1 MLAGTTIASIVV
13 LGVGGALVSS
23 GSAAPRV
30 GVANIPDLTGSW
42 TNKDGSPGPAWQ
54 FTAANELHT
63 LDVTWSGGPGHSQL
77 RGEFHGD
84 RFGGTEYKGPFHITE
99 EKVKVDGTMR
109 IVARSSAEVEI
120 YLTPES
126 EGSPSGTGSSYVF
139 VRVGVPPAP
148 SSPTELIATP
158 SGFGQTVEAPAPPPG
173 GAAVQTSPEIG
184 NASAVEAKVEG
195 LSAED
200 AVLAVAARRAVKQV
214 IEQHCFYVAT
224 KNVVTRI
231 RLSKNATHQ
240 FTPES
245 ELDTVAKNLR
255 TVLVREAAAC
265 IVSLES
271 DLGLS
276 GSSAARSH
284 DSSATPCAS
293 VPLTFVSRH
302 RHGKTRLV
310 GIHVGGTGGL
320 AVKCHF
326 NEGTM
331 KLRIASKSHKPL
343 RRSLGSR
350 LVLAVGRGGRD
361 AAGGTLRLSYRKG

>member
-1 MLAGTTIASIVV
+1 MLGA
-13 LGVGGALVSS
+13 GGALVSS
-23 GSAAPRV
+23 GSAAPRA
-30 GVANIPDLTGSW
+30 GVANVPDLTGSW

-54 FTAANELHT
+54 FTAGNELHT
-63 LDVTWSGGPGHSQL
+63 LDATWSGGPGHSQL

-109 IVARSSAEVEI
+109 IVVRSSAEVEI

-126 EGSPSGTGSSYVF
+126 EGSPSGTPSSYIF
-139 VRVGVPPAP
+139 ERVGAPPTP
-148 SSPTELIATP
+148 SSPTQLIAAP
-158 SGFGQTVEAPAPPPG
+158 SAFGQTVETAAPPPG

-195 LSAED
+195 LSTED

-224 KNVVTRI
+224 RNVITRI
-231 RLSKNATHQ
+231 KLSKHATHK

-245 ELDTVAKNLR
+245 ELDTVAQGLR

-276 GSSAARSH
+276 GSSAARSD
-284 DSSATPCAS
+284 DSAATPCAS

-302 RHGKTRLV
+302 KHGKSRLV
-310 GIHVGGTGGL
+310 GIHVGGAGGVT
-320 AVKCHF
+320 VKCQF
-326 NEGTM
+326 TDGTM
-331 KLRIASKSHKPL
+331 KLRVASKSHKPL
-343 RRSLGSR
+343 RRSIGSR